1 MEQIGKSVEG
11 AGPANGGLIGAVLP
25 YRAVLFDMDGV
36 VTDTA
41 ELHDAAW
48 KQLFDSV
55 LRDPRLGGSTR
66 QDEFDAEFDYRRYV
80 DGRNREDGVEAFLA
94 SRNIQLPLGIP
105 SDAPDAWTIHGLATR
120 KNGIFLEMLDQ
131 RGVRAYPG
139 TTALLD
145 RLRAGGIPVGLVT
158 ASRNARAIL
167 AAAQLD
173 FLFDVIVDGD
183 VAAEL
188 RLPGKPDPA
197 MFLEAAH
204 LLNVRPEQVVV
215 IEDAVA
221 GVAAGRRGN
230 FGLVVGIDR
239 GEHRDEF
246 EAAGANLI
254 LEDVS
259 ELDLGS
265 SRIDPW
271 VLVYDGF
278 DPEHEGHREALTVVG
293 NGYMATRGANP
304 ENADDGIHYPGT
316 YLSGIYNRL
325 VSTVH
330 NRQLEEEQLV
340 NIPNWLPVDLRIDD
354 GPWWSDGQLSAH
366 GERHELDLRTGILA
380 RHITLT
386 DANGRSLALIQRRMV
401 SMHNPHLA
409 TLETTFT
416 PLGWEGKIGVRSGI
430 DATVLN
436 TNVRTYVDRAARHL
450 QSPTFVRI
458 DDDTMLCQV
467 HTSQSQIGIAVAVRT
482 LVNGKMSADISRTES
497 GRYHRQF
504 DLQVAADLP
513 AKVTKTVAIGTSRD
527 PAIASAGSGALAQL
541 SRSANGIDG
550 LRTAHEAA
558 WRDLWERFSVRMDAD
573 TQSQLVLNLHLFHLL
588 QAISPHTAAIDA
600 GVPARGLHGEGYRG
614 HVFWDELFVMPVVGL
629 RLPNVSAAL
638 LAYRW
643 NRLDAARDAARA
655 VGLSGAMFPW
665 QSGSDGRE
673 ETPQQLY
680 NVRSA
685 SWMPDNSHLQ
695 RHVGLAV
702 AYNAW
707 QHYQITG
714 DTQWLLEQGA
724 ELIIEVTRM
733 FSSLATY
740 DLDEDRFH
748 VSGVMGPDEYHDGHP
763 HSLANGLTDNAYT
776 NVLLSWVCGR
786 AADALNAVT
795 GHMRNDLLTRLSI
808 TPDEVS
814 LWSRLSRRLAV
825 HFHDDGIIS
834 QFDGYAKL
842 IEFDWRRYRAKYGN
856 IGRLD
861 LILKAENDTTNRYKL
876 SKQADV
882 LMLVHLLGLD
892 GLREQL
898 RQLGYRVSEG
908 DLRRTVDY
916 YLARTA
922 NGSTL
927 SRVVHASVLA
937 HVDETRAWAAFRQ
950 ALVADLDDTQGGTTR
965 EGIHLGAMAGSADLV
980 IRAFAGLR
988 TVEGAL
994 TFAPNLPPRVDNLCF
1009 QILYRGQRVNV
1020 SLNHQRLHLQLPAC
1034 GANPIRIGVRDR
1046 FVVMS
1051 GGEERE
1057 FTTIS
1062 PSDHHGAISH

>member
-1 MEQIGKSVEG
+1 MEQAGKSADSSG
-11 AGPANGGLIGAVLP
+11 TANGGLIGAVLP
-25 YRAVLFDMDGV
+25 YSAVLFDMDGV

-41 ELHDAAW
+41 ELHAAAW
-48 KQLFDSV
+48 KQLFDAV
-55 LRDPRLGGSTR
+55 LRDSRLGDSTR
-66 QDEFDAEFDYRRYV
+66 QDEFDAGVDYLRYV
-80 DGRNREDGVEAFLA
+80 DGRNREDGVAAFLA
-94 SRNIQLPLGIP
+94 SRGIQLRLGTP
-105 SDAPDAWTIHGLATR
+105 CDSSHAWTIHGLAAR

-131 RGVRAYPG
+131 QGVRAYPG
-139 TTALLD
+139 ATALLD

-167 AAAQLD
+167 AAAKVS

-204 LLNVRPEQVVV
+204 LLNVLPEKVVV

-221 GVAAGRRGN
+221 GVVAGRRGK

-239 GEHRDEF
+239 AEHRDEF
-246 EAAGANLI
+246 EAAGADLI

-271 VLVYDGF
+271 MLVYDGF
-278 DPEHEGHREALTVVG
+278 DPQHEGHREALTVVG
-293 NGYMATRGANP
+293 NGYMATRGANA
-304 ENADDGIHYPGT
+304 ESADDGIHYPGT

-325 VSTVH
+325 VSTVY

-340 NIPNWLPVDLRIDD
+340 NIPNWLPFDLRIDD
-354 GPWWSDGQLSAH
+354 GPWWSGGQLSTH
-366 GERHELDLRTGILA
+366 GERHELNLRTGILV
-380 RHITLT
+380 RHVTLT
-386 DANGRSLALIQRRMV
+386 GANGRSLAVIQRRLV

-416 PLGWEGKIGVRSGI
+416 PLGWDGKISVRSGI

-436 TNVRTYVDRAARHL
+436 TNVRSYVDRAARHL
-450 QSPTFVRI
+450 QALTFVRT

-467 HTSQSQIGIAVAVRT
+467 HTSQSRIGIAVAVRT
-482 LVNGKMSADISRTES
+482 LVTGKMSADISQIEG

-504 DLQVAADLP
+504 DLQVLAGIP
-513 AKVTKTVAIGTSRD
+513 ATVTKTVAIVTSRD

-558 WRDLWERFSVRMDAD
+558 WRDLWERFSVTMDAD

-588 QAISPHTAAIDA
+588 QAISPHTAALDA

-614 HVFWDELFVMPVVGL
+614 HVFWDELFVMPVIGL
-629 RLPNVSAAL
+629 RLPSVSAAL
-638 LAYRW
+638 LGYRW
-643 NRLDAARDAARA
+643 LRLDAARDAARA

-680 NVRSA
+680 NDRSS

-695 RHVGLAV
+695 RHVGLAI

-714 DTQWLLEQGA
+714 DTQWLLDQGA

-740 DLDEDRFH
+740 SPHDDRFH

-763 HSLANGLTDNAYT
+763 DRWGNGLSDNAYT

-786 AADALNAVT
+786 AADALKAVT
-795 GHMRNDLLTRLSI
+795 GHACEDLLARLSI
-808 TPDEVS
+808 TPNELS

-842 IEFDWRRYRAKYGN
+842 IELDWRHYRAKYGN

-882 LMLVHLLGLD
+882 LMLVHLFGLG

-898 RQLGYRVSEG
+898 HQLGYRVSES

-937 HVDETRAWAAFRQ
+937 QVDETRAWAAFRQ
-950 ALVADLDDTQGGTTR
+950 ALVADLDDAQGGTTR
-965 EGIHLGAMAGSADLV
+965 EGVHLGAMAGSADV
-980 IRAFAGLR
+980 AMRAFAGLR
-988 TVEGAL
+988 AVDGAL
-994 TFAPNLPPRVDNLCF
+994 TFAPRLPHRVDNLCF
-1009 QILYRGQRVNV
+1009 QVLYRGQRVNV
-1020 SLNHQRLHLQLPAC
+1020 SLSQERLHLQLLPC
-1034 GANPIRIGVRDR
+1034 GADPIRIGLRDR

-1062 PSDHHGAISH
+1062 SGDHGRTNSH